1 MILSLL
7 FHFHIIPVSMYII
20 LSTFHI
26 RETHPTSQI
35 SEFFQAMES
44 LKTLVKSYCKKFE
57 IKFSEDN
64 SMVIRIIFNKK
75 EDLEKNFYN
84 KEFNILKGSV
94 RSLCNNVSIKIDN
107 V

>member
-1 MILSLL
+1 MKTV
-7 FHFHIIPVSMYII
+7 IISASI
-20 LSTFHI
+20 SDKKK
-26 RETHPTSQI
+26 

-57 IKFSEDN
+57 IKVSEDN